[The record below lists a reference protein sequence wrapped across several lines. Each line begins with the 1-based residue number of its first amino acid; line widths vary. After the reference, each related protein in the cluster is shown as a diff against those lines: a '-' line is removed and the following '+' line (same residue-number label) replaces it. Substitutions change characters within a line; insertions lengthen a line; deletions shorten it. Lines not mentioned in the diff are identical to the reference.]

1 MGSLEDVFNSQRT
14 SPVVRKNLLEV
25 LAAVAYASAG
35 TSHESESSF
44 LVLWR
49 KVKPAEQPDEGVPF
63 ASDNA
68 KIDSP
73 PPQQDATISNT
84 PGDPLVNL
92 QSLQAA
98 WPTDMDSILYAMRL
112 QREFDEE
119 NPALSTQR
127 IEVDSSAKC
136 LFECGVCMDE
146 MPVASTARIDSCGHV
161 FCRECLRGHV
171 TARLEERRFPI
182 LCPTCTAA
190 KGKGKGKI
198 GEVPQ
203 SLVLNI
209 GLSDEQFNIWT
220 EMEMVTFSIPLHCRK
235 CQRSTFVA
243 RDDYEE
249 VEVIVCPLPKCKHA
263 WCKQCQQPIDFSGP
277 KHSCDGTLELDH
289 LMKHQG
295 WKYCPKCKTPI
306 QKTSGCNCILCVAP
320 GCNTYFCYLCDAVIK
335 SGLTQWY
342 EVQAAKTSHYNKCKL
357 N

>member
-1 MGSLEDVFNSQRT
+1 M
-14 SPVVRKNLLEV
+14 
-25 LAAVAYASAG
+25 
-35 TSHESESSF
+35 
-44 LVLWR
+44 
-49 KVKPAEQPDEGVPF
+49 PF

-84 PGDPLVNL
+84 PGDPLVNW

-198 GEVPQ
+198 GGTCV
-203 SLVLNI
+203 VC
-209 GLSDEQFNIWT
+209 
-220 EMEMVTFSIPLHCRK
+220 EMRH
-235 CQRSTFVA
+235 
-243 RDDYEE
+243 
-249 VEVIVCPLPKCKHA
+249 
-263 WCKQCQQPIDFSGP
+263 WSGP
-277 KHSCDGTLELDH
+277 SSDL
-289 LMKHQG
+289 
-295 WKYCPKCKTPI
+295 P
-306 QKTSGCNCILCVAP
+306 
-320 GCNTYFCYLCDAVIK
+320 
-335 SGLTQWY
+335 
-342 EVQAAKTSHYNKCKL
+342 
-357 N
+357 